1 MAKIMSNACE
11 ATAKRFEQAFDLM
24 IETDMPEANAQ
35 AMAQMIGDIGKRKP
49 PFMDKAVSFSLNGM
63 LSGLGTPIANFASM
77 LYKAIQEPINDIVQ
91 ALISRGDDNAVSD
104 VFAGWGA
111 AFNNFKAAMAM
122 GRQGFNKGYPLDF
135 NATMAQIAKQTGLAS
150 DEVKSRLLKE
160 VLDYKADVFAKAAGI
175 SREDAMD
182 KLVSSG
188 YLQDKVQVEKE
199 LQAYLNESYDYMR
212 NVFTGKWRYLNIPTQ
227 ITVGIDELGK
237 SFFRT
242 YQIGKMASALA
253 RKNAK
258 EGKGDYASEYNRIMK
273 EALDGTMEGD
283 STKVLHNMQ
292 QNLGK
297 VFGKGKGD
305 VMPYQNIKEYSQRQM
320 FQERLTGAPATVH
333 EFVNNN
339 PALRFFVPFL
349 KTPWNITKE
358 GLSYFPAAAP
368 ILKKVLGPRYKDDIP
383 SLTHKGAYYDLSW
396 EQMAARQMVGGA
408 YFAGIMAMIDSDEI
422 TGKPR
427 DAQEAQ
433 RWKDAGIPEQSIK
446 IGDKWVEYGRV
457 EPVATVIGL
466 AVELKRTYTD
476 YLNPT
481 LDKDQNEQAM
491 KGLMHVMK
499 ANIMQKTFVDGFNNL
514 VNGVF
519 YSDGR
524 GVENLALAMT
534 RPLTPAIMNQIARVA
549 DPYERQS
556 SNFIEK
562 TQQRI
567 PIARELLPQEYGLY
581 GEARERDL
589 GDTLTSFRVADDNR
603 TKLQRAIETYGVEKV
618 RPSAK
623 LRGIGL
629 SNDELAEYRK
639 MTADAVTPALERF
652 VNSPAYDR
660 MSAGQR
666 RVTMEKLIDRAK
678 RMPREKF
685 FRKLLK
691 TNKEAAKRFRELEY
705 FKRGIEDRINGN

>member
-11 ATAKRFEQAFDLM
+11 ATAKRFEDAFDFM
-24 IETDMPEANAQ
+24 VESDMPEANAQ
-35 AMAQMIGDIGKRKP
+35 AIAQMIGDIGKRKP

-63 LSGLGTPIANFASM
+63 LSGLGTPIANLASM
-77 LYKAIQEPINDIVQ
+77 LYKAIQEPINDIIQ
-91 ALISRGDDNAVSD
+91 ALISRGDDTAISD
-104 VFAGWGA
+104 VFAGWAA
-111 AFNNFKAAMAM
+111 AFNNYKAALAM

-150 DEVKSRLLKE
+150 DDVRKRLLSE
-160 VLDYKADVFAKAAGI
+160 VLDYKADVFAKAANI
-175 SREDAMD
+175 SREEAMD
-182 KLVSSG
+182 RIISAG

-199 LQAYLNESYDYMR
+199 LQSYLNESYDYMR

-227 ITVGIDELGK
+227 ATVAIDELGK

-242 YQIGKMASALA
+242 YQIGKLASAQA

-258 EGKGDYASEYNRIMK
+258 AGKGTYGAEYDRIMK
-273 EALDGTMEGD
+273 QALDGTMEGD
-283 STKVLHNMQ
+283 STTVLQRMQ
-292 QNLGK
+292 QNLGE
-297 VFGKGKGD
+297 VFGKGKAD
-305 VMPYQNIKEYSQRQM
+305 VLPYQSVKEFAQRQM

-358 GLSYFPAAAP
+358 GLSYFPAVAP
-368 ILKKVLGPRYKDDIP
+368 ILKKVLGPRYKDDLP

-396 EQMAARQMVGGA
+396 EQMAARQMVGAA
-408 YFAGIMAMIDSDEI
+408 YFAGIMSMIDSDNI

-433 RWKDAGIPEQSIK
+433 TWKDAGIPEQSVK
-446 IGDKWVEYGRV
+446 IGDTWVEYGRV

-466 AVELKRTYTD
+466 AVELKRVYTD
-476 YLNPT
+476 YMNPT
-481 LDKDQNEQAM
+481 LDKDQNEEAM

-499 ANIMQKTFVDGFNNL
+499 ANIMQKTFIDGFNNL

-524 GVENLALAMT
+524 GLENLAMAMT
-534 RPLTPAIMNQIARVA
+534 RPLTPAIMNQIARTI

-556 SNFIEK
+556 SNIIEK

-567 PIARELLPQEYGLY
+567 PGLRELLPQEYGLY
-581 GEARERDL
+581 GDPRERDL
-589 GDTLTSFRVADDNR
+589 GDTLTSFKVTTDER
-603 TKLQRAIETYGVEKV
+603 TKLQKAIATLGVEKV

-629 SNDELAEYRK
+629 SNDELAQYRK
-639 MTADAVTPALERF
+639 MTAEAVTPVLERF
-652 VNSPAYDR
+652 VNSPSYDR

-666 RVTMEKLIDRAK
+666 RVVMEKLIDRAK
-678 RMPREKF
+678 RAPREKF
-685 FRKLLK
+685 FRQLIK
-691 TNKEAAKRFRELEY
+691 TNQEAAKKFRELEY
-705 FKRGIEDRINGN
+705 YKRGIEDKLNG

>member
-11 ATAKRFEQAFDLM
+11 ATAERFENAFDLM
-24 IETDMPEANAQ
+24 IESDMPEANAQ

-91 ALISRGDDNAVSD
+91 ALISRGEDSDAVSD
-104 VFAGWGA
+104 VFAGWGS
-111 AFNNFKAAMAM
+111 AFNNFKAAVAM

-160 VLDYKADVFAKAAGI
+160 VLEFKADVFAKQARI
-175 SREDAMD
+175 SREEAMD
-182 KLVSSG
+182 RIVSSG
-188 YLQDKVQVEKE
+188 YLQDKVQIEKE
-199 LQAYLNESYDYMR
+199 LQTYLNESYDYMR

-242 YQIGKMASALA
+242 YQIGKMASKLA
-253 RKNAK
+253 RKNVKAN
-258 EGKGDYASEYNRIMK
+258 GGSYGDEYNRIMQ
-273 EALDGTMEGD
+273 EALKGTMEGD
-283 STKVLHNMQ
+283 STKVLRNMQ
-292 QNLGK
+292 QNLGEI
-297 VFGKGKGD
+297 FGKDKSD
-305 VMPYQNIKEYSQRQM
+305 AVPYQNVKEFAQRQM
-320 FQERLTGAPATVH
+320 FQERLTGAPASVH

-339 PALRFFVPFL
+339 PGLRFFIPFL

-396 EQMAARQMVGGA
+396 EQMAARQMIGGA
-408 YFAGIMAMIDSDEI
+408 YFAGVMSMIDSDEI

-433 RWKDAGIPEQSIK
+433 RWKDAGIPEQSMK
-446 IGDKWVEYGRV
+446 VGDKWVEYGRV

-466 AVELKRTYTD
+466 AVELKRVYTD

-499 ANIMQKTFVDGFNNL
+499 ANIMQKTFVDGFNSL

-524 GVENLALAMT
+524 GAENLALAMT
-534 RPLTPAIMNQIARVA
+534 RPLTPAIMNQVARVM

-556 SNFIEK
+556 TNFIEK

-567 PIARELLPQEYGLY
+567 PVARELLPQEYGLY

-589 GDTLTSFRVADDNR
+589 GDTLTTFKVGDDNR
-603 TKLQRAIETYGVEKV
+603 TELQRAIATYGVEKV

-629 SNDELAEYRK
+629 SNEELAEYRK
-639 MTADAVTPALERF
+639 MTAEAVTPVLERF
-652 VNSPAYDR
+652 VNSSSYDR

-666 RVTMEKLIDRAK
+666 RVAMEKLIDRAK
-678 RMPREKF
+678 RYPREKF
-685 FRKLLK
+685 FRKLLQ
-691 TNKEAAKRFRELEY
+691 TNKEAAKKFRELEY
-705 FKRGIEDRINGN
+705 FKRGIEDKL